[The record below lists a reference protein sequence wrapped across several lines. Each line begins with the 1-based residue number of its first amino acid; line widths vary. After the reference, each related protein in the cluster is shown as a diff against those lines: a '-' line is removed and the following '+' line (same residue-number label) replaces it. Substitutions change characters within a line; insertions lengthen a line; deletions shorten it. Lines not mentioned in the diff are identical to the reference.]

1 MTRHRTPNLR
11 RISFQ
16 RECYQ
21 ELEQY
26 LLDRDMSVYY
36 KEFLLDLA
44 AMTDFLS
51 NENYVGAHY
60 LAVALNEKLK
70 TLLPVY
76 EKLARLHVPDDYTAS
91 EILHDL
97 TKNRTHSNEP

>member
-1 MTRHRTPNLR
+1 MTQHRTPNLR

-76 EKLARLHVPDDYTAS
+76 EKLARLHVPTEYTAS

-97 TKNRTHSNEP
+97 SNSNTEH